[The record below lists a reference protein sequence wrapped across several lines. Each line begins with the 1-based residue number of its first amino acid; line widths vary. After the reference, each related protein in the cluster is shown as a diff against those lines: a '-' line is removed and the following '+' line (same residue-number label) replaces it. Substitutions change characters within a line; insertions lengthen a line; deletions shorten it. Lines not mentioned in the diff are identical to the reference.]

1 MQHQKAENFYGI
13 IKGSV
18 SVRVKAQETA
28 KSLSRK
34 SSFEKDF
41 FFHYDRIPYDHF
53 MSGESDEESH
63 DENMVRYNLEQEL
76 KILVPGMCF
85 GESSLLKNTT
95 QNESVYCLEETDIFY
110 LDKTFFDIYLKPV
123 FIKAIE
129 DRKFFL
135 KHKIPILSDTNF
147 SFETPEFYDKGSI
160 IYTQFQKAKDI
171 FVVFQGEC
179 ALKSFQNAKN
189 EEDINNN
196 KDKMVT
202 INILDRGGIAGLES
216 VKEGGNYYE
225 KILVVIR
232 DFTVLYRLN
241 VDKLCSVKTRNA
253 EQRANFK
260 EFFLKIYKQQ
270 TKVIET
276 NTSTK
281 KNCSLSSNN
290 LTKKFNFQYEEL
302 FEKARNDKPIN
313 KKTSSSKTV
322 TLLKKTN
329 NYTEGN
335 KDDLKFK
342 IIHKKD
348 YFVSKGSEKHHIKIQ
363 NHRKSRNIPPPLNH
377 PYLTTCSNEQLNK
390 AKTILKS
397 INIRKTSNSISKN
410 NIKKSGIILD
420 TNIRL
425 ALQNGA
431 LINKINVYNSGY
443 FKMPMLH
450 CK

>member
-34 SSFEKDF
+34 ASFEKDF

-196 KDKMVT
+196 IDKMVT
-202 INILDRGGIAGLES
+202 INILDRG
-216 VKEGGNYYE
+216 
-225 KILVVIR
+225 
-232 DFTVLYRLN
+232 
-241 VDKLCSVKTRNA
+241 
-253 EQRANFK
+253 
-260 EFFLKIYKQQ
+260 
-270 TKVIET
+270 
-276 NTSTK
+276 
-281 KNCSLSSNN
+281 
-290 LTKKFNFQYEEL
+290 
-302 FEKARNDKPIN
+302 
-313 KKTSSSKTV
+313 
-322 TLLKKTN
+322 
-329 NYTEGN
+329 
-335 KDDLKFK
+335 
-342 IIHKKD
+342 
-348 YFVSKGSEKHHIKIQ
+348 
-363 NHRKSRNIPPPLNH
+363 
-377 PYLTTCSNEQLNK
+377 
-390 AKTILKS
+390 
-397 INIRKTSNSISKN
+397 
-410 NIKKSGIILD
+410 
-420 TNIRL
+420 
-425 ALQNGA
+425 
-431 LINKINVYNSGY
+431 
-443 FKMPMLH
+443 
-450 CK
+450 